1 MEGKKSSKSA
11 FLVTFVCLLS
21 LQPNSGKTKKGN
33 PTMLLLQP
41 PRSCCPS
48 LSRGCCGP
56 ASTSAPSA
64 PLAVTR
70 REHHR
75 HHHHRRRHRL
85 VSASAASSS
94 SSSSPEPSDAAS
106 PSPAQPSSSPQMSLA
121 DAHAAL
127 GVAEGARFDLVSAKN
142 RALAD
147 AKGNGEK
154 LAKVRISRMLLS
166 FFLLLEAKDP
176 ELGLLFLRVADL
188 MLSVLCD
195 SRRNDEEQKKKTEE
209 KEPRKRK
216 NPRSRFFFLSLHR
229 PRRCS
234 LSLLFSKYIFPLLL
248 LLLPSFPPP
257 HPPHRSSS
265 PTTGS

>member
-1 MEGKKSSKSA
+1 MPSSSLSFA
-11 FLVTFVCLLS
+11 FS

-64 PLAVTR
+64 PLADTR

-75 HHHHRRRHRL
+75 NHHHRRRHRL

-127 GVAEGARFDLVSAKN
+127 GVAEGAQFDLVSAKN

-166 FFLLLEAKDP
+166 FFLLGSE
-176 ELGLLFLRVADL
+176 
-188 MLSVLCD
+188 
-195 SRRNDEEQKKKTEE
+195 
-209 KEPRKRK
+209 
-216 NPRSRFFFLSLHR
+216 R
-229 PRRCS
+229 PRARFA
-234 LSLLFSKYIFPLLL
+234 LSSRGGPNAFFSVRFE
-248 LLLPSFPPP
+248 
-257 HPPHRSSS
+257 
-265 PTTGS
+265 TE